1 LDQKKSLSL
10 CYCCRDKFF
19 PGHKCKTKGI
29 HLLEEEDDSPDFLDH
44 SLDNLAQ
51 SPYDV
56 VFNDNQ
62 SLISMCAFNN
72 SSKHNT
78 FNFQG
83 QIGNLNIIAM
93 VDSDS
98 THSFIN
104 PTIVSTLS
112 LPTVTSFSL
121 TIITASGNKLS
132 TNILCEQQEFQ
143 LSNHKFTGDFRVLQI
158 ISHGLLLGMD

>member
-1 LDQKKSLSL
+1 
-10 CYCCRDKFF
+10 
-19 PGHKCKTKGI
+19 
-29 HLLEEEDDSPDFLDH
+29 
-44 SLDNLAQ
+44 
-51 SPYDV
+51 
-56 VFNDNQ
+56 
-62 SLISMCAFNN
+62 
-72 SSKHNT
+72 
-78 FNFQG
+78 
-83 QIGNLNIIAM
+83 M

-132 TNILCEQQEFQ
+132 TNTLCEQQEFQ

-158 ISHGLLLGMD
+158 ISHDLLLGMD